1 MEHKRLCPE
10 RCQEVELRRNDR
22 DFGVLKLDIFV
33 EFSNFFNDINA
44 ILDRHLEVKQHQTH
58 WGQYLFLAC
67 SVVDV
72 VQHNF
77 FGLVDCNLTIGTE
90 LGVRLRNLNL
100 SELLPQDLQINV
112 LVFGDD
118 DRTLQNPLTHVG
130 QFKTFFL

>member
-1 MEHKRLCPE
+1 MTSVILIFKL
-10 RCQEVELRRNDR
+10 LRAISHSSSRN
-22 DFGVLKLDIFV
+22 VI
-33 EFSNFFNDINA
+33 
-44 ILDRHLEVKQHQTH
+44 
-58 WGQYLFLAC
+58 
-67 SVVDV
+67 V

-130 QFKTFFL
+130 QFKTFFLLCFLCVIATVTFTI